1 MIEQTLV
8 LLKPDAVQRALS
20 GEIIARFE
28 KAGLKIVGLKMIK
41 ATLDLAS
48 KHYPDSLIPIVG
60 GKTMKDW
67 ESFGIKGKE
76 SKEEIGTIIVK
87 SIRNMLTNHPFIAVV
102 LEGVHAVEIV
112 RKIVGPTGPKD
123 APPGTIRGD
132 FGHASLGFASVQK
145 KGISN
150 LIHASGTIE
159 EAKREIQIWF
169 TSDEIQRY
177 KTVHDDLV
185 LQSHTW

>member
-8 LLKPDAVQRALS
+8 LIKPDAVQRGLT
-20 GEIIARFE
+20 GEILQRFE
-28 KAGLKIVGLKMIK
+28 KTGLKIVGLKMLK
-41 ATLDLAS
+41 ASPDLAK
-48 KHYPDSLIPIVG
+48 KHYPDSLMPIVG

-67 ESFGIKGKE
+67 EAWGIKGRE
-76 SKEEIGTIIVK
+76 TKEEIGTIIVN
-87 SIRNMLTNHPFIAVV
+87 SIRDMLTNHPFIALV

-132 FGHASLGFASVQK
+132 LGHSSLGFASVQK

-150 LIHASGTIE
+150 LIHASGTLD
-159 EAKREIQIWF
+159 EAKQEIAIWF
-169 TSDEIQRY
+169 NQEELHHY
-177 KTVHDDLV
+177 KTVHDELV
-185 LQSHTW
+185 LQHHTW